1 MSVFMS
7 GASSAFK
14 DAAPFFAS
22 RRYYLDEMKEFHFA
36 TDGKENAFD
45 LMFYV
50 WALPLFSLDFSE

>member
-50 WALPLFSLDFSE
+50 